1 MKTIEKSPDGVYRW
15 VYEFNMLKN
24 PMILLTVWKIFA
36 LILAGMW
43 AFFGLLNLR
52 DMSFAEAFFG
62 EAKALA
68 LPAAILLV
76 LSLLAYAILA
86 GIYGWKYCVLFE
98 MDEEGVRHI
107 QMEKQFKKAQ
117 AVGWLTAAAGL
128 AAGKPGTAGAGLL
141 SAAKNESATKFSAV
155 RKMKVFPAMHTIK
168 LDSPL
173 NHNQIYAEGEDFDF
187 VLEYIS
193 RRVPTK

>member
-15 VYEFNMLKN
+15 VYEFDMLRN
-24 PMILLTVWKIFA
+24 PIILLTVWKIFA
-36 LILAGMW
+36 LILAGTW

-52 DMSFAEAFFG
+52 DASFAEAFFG

-76 LSLLAYAILA
+76 LSLLAYGILA

-98 MDEEGVRHI
+98 MDEEGVRHV

-117 AVGWLTAAAGL
+117 AVGRLTAAAGL
-128 AAGKPGTAGAGLL
+128 AAGNPDTAGAGLL
-141 SAAKNESATKFSAV
+141 SAAKSESATKFSAV

-193 RRVPTK
+193 RRVRTR

>member
-36 LILAGMW
+36 LVLAGMW
-43 AFFGLLNLR
+43 LFFGLLNLR
-52 DMSFAEAFFG
+52 DYSLTEAFIL

-117 AVGWLTAAAGL
+117 AVGWLTFAAGL
-128 AAGKPGTAGAGLL
+128 AAGKPGAAGAGLL

-155 RKMKVFPAMHTIK
+155 KKMKVFPAMHTIK